1 MSGSVAHNPGFSKL
15 VEDARPRV
23 RECDI
28 DDVLRRQAMGER
40 FHLVDIREDHEVAVD
55 RAEGAIHLSRGILE
69 REIESVIPDREALIV
84 LYCGGGYRSVLA
96 AESLQKM
103 GYRNVFS
110 MAGGIRAWRSAGYP
124 MEDA

>member
-1 MSGSVAHNPGFSKL
+1 MSGSVAHNPGFVKL
-15 VEDARPRV
+15 IEEARPRV

-28 DDVLRRQAMGER
+28 DDVLRRQALGER

-103 GYRNVFS
+103 GYRNVLS
-110 MAGGIRAWRSAGYP
+110 MAGGIRAWKGAGYP
-124 MEDA
+124 MDDA